1 MISGRKGH
9 SDSAKFLGLPE
20 AFMLFTY
27 WAKGNLLNLGKLH
40 LLSCVLE
47 SVPVGRKSQLLQ
59 NVGVKR
65 CAAYLIG

>member
-1 MISGRKGH
+1 
-9 SDSAKFLGLPE
+9 
-20 AFMLFTY
+20 MLFTY